1 MMTMVDSLS
10 NKAISDV
17 PSSPSE
23 SSTKSKRV
31 SFDQIQVREHAI
43 ILGDNPTA
51 ALGVPITID
60 WEAQYQVSFSVDS
73 IERTRTYQR
82 SVEELRLPAETRTDL

>member
-1 MMTMVDSLS
+1 MVDPLP
-10 NKAISDV
+10 NKAISEA

-31 SFDQIQVREHAI
+31 SFHQIQVREHAI

-60 WEAQYQVSFSVDS
+60 WKPQYQVSFSVDS
-73 IERTRTYQR
+73 IESTRTYQR
-82 SVEELRLPAETRTDL
+82 SVEELRLPAETRADL

>member
-1 MMTMVDSLS
+1 MTMAEIPG
-10 NKAISDV
+10 NKAISCI
-17 PSSPSE
+17 PSSPG
-23 SSTKSKRV
+23 SSNKIKRV

-60 WEAQYQVSFSVDS
+60 WKPQYQVSFSVDA
-73 IERTRTYQR
+73 IEKSRQYQR
-82 SVEELRLPAETRTDL
+82 NVEELRLPTEARADL